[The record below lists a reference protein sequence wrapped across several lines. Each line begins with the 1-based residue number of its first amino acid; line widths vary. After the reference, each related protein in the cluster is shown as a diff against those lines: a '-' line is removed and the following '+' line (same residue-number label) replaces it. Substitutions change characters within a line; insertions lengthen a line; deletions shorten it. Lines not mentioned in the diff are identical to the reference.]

1 MPLLSYIAFV
11 RNHIMKDIRIKVTTF
26 DGLSTIWYEKSRLK
40 NPTDV
45 INRRVYDQ
53 LCGLNIKEIEV
64 SVM

>member
-26 DGLSTIWYEKSRLK
+26 DGLSTIWYEKSKLK
-40 NPTDV
+40 NATDV